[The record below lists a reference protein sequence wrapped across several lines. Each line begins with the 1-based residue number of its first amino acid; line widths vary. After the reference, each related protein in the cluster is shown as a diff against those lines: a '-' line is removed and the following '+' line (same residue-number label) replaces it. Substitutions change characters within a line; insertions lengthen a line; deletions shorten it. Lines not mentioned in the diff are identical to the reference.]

1 MPEPALIENVKKQI
15 NQTILDVTSSATA
28 WADFIKKSAMFYK
41 YKFSDKLMIYKNKPN
56 ATACADLRVWTKLN
70 AKINEGSVGIPLL
83 DSSTGNIRYVYDI
96 SDTNSKYELWQAD
109 KHLIDIK
116 NLNEHIDK
124 NVEKAVSLIPES
136 ASRAEFISFLSDSI
150 KLAVYTRADLDTTSI
165 NNDFSFVT
173 QLNKNQYYN
182 FNTVQK
188 IINKNLREILTGIE
202 KNAVLNINSEKINKT
217 SIKPTKHTEHTK
229 FEKSNRHV
237 DYTDEELNIA
247 RNTDLVEYLR
257 RNGESI
263 ERVGT
268 NEYTMGNHD
277 SMRIN
282 GSQFFWNSQGF
293 GGNAVDFCMK
303 YYNMPFQE
311 AVNSLLA
318 FNGYIKGEYTPV
330 IAPVAHRIENESVE
344 EKPVNPLPNPLD
356 SKANRIF
363 AYLTKTRG
371 IDADIVQQLVKEG
384 KIAQDVKG
392 NLVFKIYDPK
402 LPDKLYGAEI
412 TGTLTEHRYKQNT
425 DRNGN
430 GFVINPTAGEKPE
443 GAIFFEAA
451 IDLLS
456 YYTLHRDTKALLV
469 SMAGLKDKVIKK
481 TMQDYDL
488 DPQFCFVSS
497 DNDEAGVKFASK
509 VQDEYGISVYRVVND
524 ERFDNYSNIKDW
536 NDLLLAIRKSP
547 QPTPD
552 KYAFLNNL
560 KTGDYLVYENDIWK
574 VTKLNDINI
583 TISNIYIAELE
594 LTVGSNEP
602 NEDWRSVFRAEVDNG
617 TMRYLPIEERI
628 NNVKLYKVGDF
639 YEAFNEDA
647 SLLSETL
654 GLKIAKKSIDND
666 FVSMVGMPYHSLE
679 SYILQ
684 LREKNIGVT
693 LDSYEN
699 FLKLYRENKDLQT
712 KTKETAEQQDLP
724 YSENTREYDDEFK
737 IPENVLNNLPD
748 TSISIEDRNKYG
760 YTSNALLP
768 LSRDVALKYWDMDS
782 FPIYM
787 LFGDN
792 TESMVYKR
800 EEIENFDD
808 GILGVETEEWEKYLN
823 KSNEIVKDNSQIN
836 LFDYDGENSHTDE
849 SKELDQA
856 KELIMDFIVREY
868 GEGEYSDVFD
878 DLSNIDIA
886 YTTTEDEEHTIQATV
901 DLVNY
906 TLQKKIDD
914 SVVETLQYDTLS
926 GLIIEL
932 YNLDYSELVD
942 VTAYLDKSNSQQ
954 NTKNPLMP
962 DDQGIIGNTI
972 FRYIKNKNYRKLDKE
987 TALKVAE
994 KLIENDINFSGKI
1007 NSDKITLTVSGADA
1021 EKVDNIIDEV
1031 KINNKNIGINIIDT
1045 DTSTTDNEIKEK
1057 TPQNFRLTEFS
1068 GENISLK
1075 MKYRNNI
1082 NAIKTLLNI
1091 ERENKQATVE
1101 EQEILAKYVGWGGLS
1116 DVFDS
1121 SKTAWSNEYAELKEL
1136 LAPDEYAAARS
1147 STLNAHYTS
1156 PIIIKAM
1163 YNALDN
1169 MGFEKGRIL
1178 EPAMGTGNF
1187 FGMLPEQM
1195 EGSKLYGVELD
1206 SLTGR
1211 IAKQLYPNAHIE
1223 VKGFEK
1229 TAFQSNF
1236 FDVAIGNVPF
1246 GNYKIYDNDFK
1257 SEDLI
1262 HDYFFKKT
1270 LDKVRPG
1277 GLIAFITSKGTL
1289 DKKDRSVRQYLAER
1303 AELLGAVRLPNNAF
1317 SNANTE
1323 VTSDIIFLQK
1333 RDRVLSFTEDNM
1345 PEWVHLSVDEN
1356 NIEINSYFV
1365 NHKEMILGEMSE
1377 VSGRFGLETTCKPFE
1392 GADLTEQL
1400 EKAVQNI
1407 KGTITQDNVI
1417 DVPEEYQDQDISTDI
1432 IPENYRNFCYA
1443 VIDGDIYFRENNNM
1457 IKQDIKG
1464 KRAERL
1470 KGMVEISETLR
1481 ELISA
1486 QRDDFPDSD
1495 IKRLQNKLNAV
1506 YDNFTAEF
1514 GILSSKANKN
1524 IFRDDDTAAL
1534 LLALENLDKDGNLE
1548 SKADIFFKRTVVPYA
1563 KVESV
1568 DTASEALAVSIG
1580 EKGRVDLDYMAHLC
1594 SKPKEEIIKDLEG
1607 VIFENPV
1614 TGVFENAD
1622 EYLSG
1627 NVREKLSIAKTYAAQ
1642 SSRFEVNVKSLEAVQ
1657 PEDLKPAEISA
1668 PLGAT
1673 WIPVKYYQQFMYELL
1688 DTPYWC
1694 RESIRSGD
1702 AFDVFNVN
1710 TVVIGFDKYTSNY
1723 GISNRTADSNNV
1735 KANTTYGTSRMN
1747 AYRIIESTLN
1757 MRPIRIYDYIED
1769 EKGNKKAVLN
1779 NKETLLAQEKQT
1791 LIKNKFKEW
1800 VWDDYDRTQELC
1812 KIYNEKFNSIRPRE
1826 YDGSHITFKGINPEI
1841 TLRKHQ
1847 IDAIAHTLYGGNTLL
1862 AHTVGAGKS
1871 FEMIASAMES
1881 KRLGLCSKSMIVVPK
1896 AIVNQ
1901 MGKEFLQLYPTANI
1915 LIPSEKDFSKENR
1928 EKFCSRIAT
1937 GNYDAIIIS
1946 HNQLEKIPLS
1956 TERQAE
1962 FIQNE
1967 LDEVEDFLI
1976 ALHSD
1981 TSASRGFTVKQLE
1994 STRKNLEARLEKL
2007 NNADK
2012 RDTVI
2017 TFEELGVDK
2026 LYIDEAHFFKNKYFY
2041 TKMDRI
2047 AGINSSSA
2055 SQRAEDLFMK
2065 CRYLDEKT
2073 NNKGV
2078 VFATGTPISNSMV
2091 ELYTMQ
2097 TYLQYD
2103 ELRALGLNHFDSWA
2117 STFGETQV
2125 ALELAPEGKGYQ
2137 MKTRFS
2143 KFFNLPELMNT
2154 FKAVADIKTPDM
2166 LNLPVPKANYHTI
2179 ATEASEYQKDLVDG
2193 LAERAEAI
2201 RSKKVDISQDNMLNI
2216 TNDGRKLALDQRLAN
2231 PLLPDDPN
2239 SKVNA
2244 CINNVY
2250 DIWRETT
2257 ENRLTQIIFC
2267 DLSTP
2272 GGKDKNGQI
2281 KPFCVYDDIKSKLIK
2296 KGIPESEIAFIH
2308 DCKTDEQKLALFTK
2322 VQDGD
2327 VRVLLGST
2335 SKLGT
2340 GTNCQN
2346 KLKAVHHLDCPYRP
2360 ADLEQRNGRIIRQGN
2375 ENSEVDIFNYV
2386 TKGTFDAYLYQLVE
2400 NKQKFISQIMT
2411 SKSPARSAED
2421 IDECVLSYA
2430 EIKALAA
2437 GDPKIKEKMDLDIEV
2452 NRLRTVF
2459 ANYQENKRTLQ
2470 ENINVK
2476 YPEKIQQLNEYIKAA
2491 EKDVAIAEANSSE
2504 KFSGMTVDGTYF
2516 SDKKEA
2522 GTAFLESCRSIRP
2535 DEKTKPVGE
2544 YKGFKM
2550 DVSFDSFKKVFVI
2563 NLKANL
2569 TYQTD
2574 IGTDVFGNITRLD
2587 NLLNSIDI
2595 KIKEAQNLLK
2605 KTKYQ
2610 FEAAKKEVNEPFAQ
2624 LDELREKESKLEK
2637 LNKELAIDGDSR
2649 VNSEDEYSLDST
2661 FDDAKI
2667 EADYC
2672 NKDTNFEITKEENC
2686 H

>member
-318 FNGYIKGEYTPV
+318 FNGYIKGEYTLV

-356 SKANRIF
+356 SKTNRIF

-402 LPDKLYGAEI
+402 LPDKLSGAEI

-425 DRNGN
+425 ERNGN
-430 GFVINPTAGEKPE
+430 GFVINPAGEKPE

-536 NDLLLAIRKSP
+536 NDLLLAIKKTP
-547 QPTPD
+547 QPTPEQS
-552 KYAFLNNL
+552 KYAFLDNL
-560 KTGDYLVYENDIWK
+560 KVGDRISYDNGIWE
-574 VTKLNDINI
+574 VSQLNDINI
-583 TISNIYIAELE
+583 TISNINVAELE
-594 LTVGSNEP
+594 LTIGSNASGEKWK
-602 NEDWRSVFRAEVDNG
+602 EVFKAEVDNG
-617 TMRYLPIEERI
+617 TMSYLPIEAQ
-628 NNVKLYKVGDF
+628 NSQ
-639 YEAFNEDA
+639 A
-647 SLLSETL
+647 
-654 GLKIAKKSIDND
+654 
-666 FVSMVGMPYHSLE
+666 
-679 SYILQ
+679 
-684 LREKNIGVT
+684 
-693 LDSYEN
+693 
-699 FLKLYRENKDLQT
+699 
-712 KTKETAEQQDLP
+712 KTKEVLEQHLG
-724 YSENTREYDDEFK
+724 DDEIPENDFK
-737 IPENVLNNLPD
+737 IPDDILNNLPD
-748 TSISIEDRNKYG
+748 TSISIEDRN
-760 YTSNALLP
+760 N
-768 LSRDVALKYWDMDS
+768 
-782 FPIYM
+782 
-787 LFGDN
+787 
-792 TESMVYKR
+792 
-800 EEIENFDD
+800 
-808 GILGVETEEWEKYLN
+808 
-823 KSNEIVKDNSQIN
+823 
-836 LFDYDGENSHTDE
+836 
-849 SKELDQA
+849 KELDQA

-868 GEGEYSDVFD
+868 GEGEYSNVFD
-878 DLSNIDIA
+878 NLSNVDIA
-886 YTTTEDEEHTIQATV
+886 YTTTEDDEHTIQATV
-901 DLVNY
+901 DLVDF

-914 SVVETLQYDTLS
+914 NIVETLQYDTLS
-926 GLIIEL
+926 DLMTEL

-942 VTAYLDKSNSQQ
+942 VTEYLDKNFAEQSPEKNIESNLQQ

-1031 KINNKNIGINIIDT
+1031 KINNKNIGIIP
-1045 DTSTTDNEIKEK
+1045 TTDNETKEK
-1057 TPQNFRLTEFS
+1057 TLQNFRLTEFS

-1091 ERENKQATVE
+1091 EKENRQATVE
-1101 EQEILAKYVGWGGLS
+1101 EQEILAKYVGWGGLA
-1116 DVFDS
+1116 DAFDS
-1121 SKTAWSNEYAELKEL
+1121 SKTAWSNEYVELKEL

-1187 FGMLPEQM
+1187 FGMLPEKM

-1223 VKGFEK
+1223 IKGFEK
-1229 TAFQSNF
+1229 TTFQSNF

-1257 SEDLI
+1257 KGDLI
-1262 HDYFFKKT
+1262 HDYFFKKS

-1277 GLIAFITSKGTL
+1277 GVIAFITSKGTL
-1289 DKKDRSVRQYLAER
+1289 DKKDSSVRQYLAEK
-1303 AELLGAVRLPNNAF
+1303 AELLGAIRLPNNAF

-1356 NIEINSYFV
+1356 NIEMNSYFV

-1377 VSGRFGLETTCKPFE
+1377 VSGRFGLETTCKPLE
-1392 GADLTEQL
+1392 GADLSEQL

-1407 KGTITQDNVI
+1407 KGTITQENII
-1417 DVPEEYQDQDISTDI
+1417 DVPEEYQDQDINTDI

-1443 VIDGDIYFRENNNM
+1443 VIDGNIYFRENNNM

-1486 QRDDFPDSD
+1486 QRDDFPDAD

-1506 YDNFTAEF
+1506 YDDFTAEY

-1563 KVESV
+1563 KPVESV

-1642 SSRFEVNVKSLEAVQ
+1642 NSRFEVNVKSLEAVQ

-1688 DTPYWC
+1688 HTPVWC
-1694 RESIRSGD
+1694 RENLRSGD
-1702 AFDVFNVN
+1702 AFDIYNVD
-1710 TVVIGFDKYTSNY
+1710 TIVIGFDNYTSNY
-1723 GISNRTADSNNV
+1723 GISNRNADRNNV
-1735 KANTTYGTSRMN
+1735 KANITYGTSRMN
-1747 AYRIIESTLN
+1747 AYRIIEATLN

-1826 YDGSHITFKGINPEI
+1826 YDGSHIIFKGINPEI

-1896 AIVNQ
+1896 AIANQ

-1967 LDEVEDFLI
+1967 LDEVEDFLT

-1981 TSASRGFTVKQLE
+1981 SSASRGFTVKQLE
-1994 STRKNLEARLEKL
+1994 NTKKNLETRLEKL

-2026 LYIDEAHFFKNKYFY
+2026 LYIDEAHFFKNKFFY
-2041 TKMDRI
+2041 TKMDRV
-2047 AGINSSSA
+2047 AGINSSAA

-2091 ELYTMQ
+2091 
-2097 TYLQYD
+2097 
-2103 ELRALGLNHFDSWA
+2103 
-2117 STFGETQV
+2117 
-2125 ALELAPEGKGYQ
+2125 
-2137 MKTRFS
+2137 
-2143 KFFNLPELMNT
+2143 
-2154 FKAVADIKTPDM
+2154 
-2166 LNLPVPKANYHTI
+2166 
-2179 ATEASEYQKDLVDG
+2179 
-2193 LAERAEAI
+2193 
-2201 RSKKVDISQDNMLNI
+2201 
-2216 TNDGRKLALDQRLAN
+2216 
-2231 PLLPDDPN
+2231 
-2239 SKVNA
+2239 
-2244 CINNVY
+2244 
-2250 DIWRETT
+2250 
-2257 ENRLTQIIFC
+2257 
-2267 DLSTP
+2267 
-2272 GGKDKNGQI
+2272 
-2281 KPFCVYDDIKSKLIK
+2281 
-2296 KGIPESEIAFIH
+2296 
-2308 DCKTDEQKLALFTK
+2308 
-2322 VQDGD
+2322 
-2327 VRVLLGST
+2327 VR
-2335 SKLGT
+2335 
-2340 GTNCQN
+2340 
-2346 KLKAVHHLDCPYRP
+2346 P
-2360 ADLEQRNGRIIRQGN
+2360 
-2375 ENSEVDIFNYV
+2375 
-2386 TKGTFDAYLYQLVE
+2386 
-2400 NKQKFISQIMT
+2400 
-2411 SKSPARSAED
+2411 
-2421 IDECVLSYA
+2421 
-2430 EIKALAA
+2430 
-2437 GDPKIKEKMDLDIEV
+2437 
-2452 NRLRTVF
+2452 
-2459 ANYQENKRTLQ
+2459 
-2470 ENINVK
+2470 
-2476 YPEKIQQLNEYIKAA
+2476 
-2491 EKDVAIAEANSSE
+2491 
-2504 KFSGMTVDGTYF
+2504 
-2516 SDKKEA
+2516 
-2522 GTAFLESCRSIRP
+2522 
-2535 DEKTKPVGE
+2535 
-2544 YKGFKM
+2544 
-2550 DVSFDSFKKVFVI
+2550 
-2563 NLKANL
+2563 
-2569 TYQTD
+2569 
-2574 IGTDVFGNITRLD
+2574 
-2587 NLLNSIDI
+2587 
-2595 KIKEAQNLLK
+2595 
-2605 KTKYQ
+2605 
-2610 FEAAKKEVNEPFAQ
+2610 
-2624 LDELREKESKLEK
+2624 
-2637 LNKELAIDGDSR
+2637 
-2649 VNSEDEYSLDST
+2649 
-2661 FDDAKI
+2661 
-2667 EADYC
+2667 
-2672 NKDTNFEITKEENC
+2672 
-2686 H
+2686 